1 MSLWDRIDEES
12 KGSLEALWEALPG
25 GLNGIPDI
33 VTRRAAMSASRA
45 AAPKGEYPDLT
56 VSVHTYSG
64 PGGDL
69 SLRLYRPNDAAS
81 PGPGLIYIHGGGM
94 IMGDLDSQDENMR
107 EAATALGIPIA
118 SIDYRK
124 APEHPYPA
132 APEDCYAGVCWV
144 FEHATDL
151 GMDTSNI
158 GLMGASAGGGL
169 ALAVALMLRD
179 RGGPALNYLLP
190 IYPMIDDRHATA
202 SSHEV
207 IDIGIWDR
215 AGSIEAW
222 GLYLAGAEADAYA
235 APARAEDL
243 SGLPPSYIDVGDLD
257 LFRDE
262 DITLAQ
268 RLSAAGVPVEFH
280 LWTGAYHA
288 SELFA
293 PKARLSQQ
301 IWNTRYQAIRRMAG
315 LAESALGSH

>member
-1 MSLWDRIDEES
+1 MTLWDRIDEES
-12 KGSLEALWEALPG
+12 KPPLEALWQALPG

-33 VTRRAAMSASRA
+33 VARRAAMSSTRA
-45 AAPKGEYPDLT
+45 AAPKASFPHLS
-56 VSVHTYSG
+56 VSEQSYAG

-69 SLRLYRPNDAAS
+69 TLRLYQPDTATS

-94 IMGDLDSQDENMR
+94 IMGDLDSQDENLR
-107 EAATALGIPIA
+107 EAATELNMTIA

-132 APEDCYAGVCWV
+132 APEDCYAGICWV
-144 FEHATDL
+144 FDHAAQL
-151 GMDTSNI
+151 GMDADNI

-169 ALAVALMLRD
+169 ALATALMLRD
-179 RGGPALNYLLP
+179 RQGPCLRYLFP
-190 IYPMIDDRHATA
+190 IYPMIDDRHTTP

-207 IDIGIWDR
+207 TDIGIWDR
-215 AGSIEAW
+215 EGSIEAW
-222 GLYLAGAEADAYA
+222 GWYLGDTEPDAYA

-243 SGLPPSYIDVGDLD
+243 SRLPPTYIDVGDLD

-262 DITLAQ
+262 DIAIAQ
-268 RLSAAGVPVEFH
+268 RLSAAGIPVEFH

-293 PKARLSQQ
+293 PEASLSRQ
-301 IWNTRYQAIRRMAG
+301 IWATRYTAIRRMAG
-315 LAESALGSH
+315 LTS

>member
-1 MSLWDRIDEES
+1 MSLWNRIDKES
-12 KGSLEALWEALPG
+12 KGPLEALWEALPG

-33 VTRRAAMSASRA
+33 VARRAAMSASRA
-45 AAPKGEYPDLT
+45 ALPKADFPNLDVTE
-56 VSVHTYSG
+56 HTCTG
-64 PGGDL
+64 PAGDL
-69 SLRLYRPNDAAS
+69 ALRLYQPKSAPS
-81 PGPGLIYIHGGGM
+81 EGPGLIYIHGGGM

-107 EAATALGIPIA
+107 EAATSLNMSIA

-144 FEHATDL
+144 FEHAAEL
-151 GMDTSNI
+151 GMDKNNI

-179 RGGPALNYLLP
+179 RDGPKLKYLLP
-190 IYPMIDDRHATA
+190 IYPMIDDRHETS

-207 IDIGIWDR
+207 VDLGIWDR
-215 AGSIEAW
+215 AGSLEAW
-222 GLYLAGAEADAYA
+222 GWYLGDTEPDSYA
-235 APARAEDL
+235 APARAQDL
-243 SGLPPSYIDVGDLD
+243 SGLPPAYIDVGDLD

-262 DITLAQ
+262 DIVLAQ

-293 PKARLSQQ
+293 PQAALSQR
-301 IWNTRYQAIRRMAG
+301 IWATRYAAIRRLVG
-315 LAESALGSH
+315 TQS

>member
-1 MSLWDRIDEES
+1 MSLWNRIDEGS
-12 KGSLEALWEALPG
+12 KPPLEALWKAIPG
-25 GLNGIPDI
+25 GLNVIPDI
-33 VTRRAAMSASRA
+33 VARREAMSAARA
-45 AAPKGEYPDLT
+45 GAPKGEFPLLRVT
-56 VSVHTYSG
+56 EHTYAG

-69 SLRLYRPNDAAS
+69 TLRLYSPDTQDAQ
-81 PGPGLIYIHGGGM
+81 GPGLIYIHGGGM
-94 IMGDLDSQDENMR
+94 IMGDLDSQDENLR
-107 EAATALGIPIA
+107 EAATELNIPIA

-144 FEHATDL
+144 FEHAPEL
-151 GMDTSNI
+151 GMDTDNI

-169 ALAVALMLRD
+169 ALATALMLRD
-179 RGGPALNYLLP
+179 RLGPSLKYLLP
-190 IYPMIDDRHATA
+190 IYPMIDDRHETA

-207 IDIGIWDR
+207 VDIGIWDR

-222 GLYLAGAEADAYA
+222 GWYLGDSEPDAYA

-243 SGLPPSYIDVGDLD
+243 SGLPPTYIDVGDLD

-262 DITLAQ
+262 DIDIAQ

-280 LWTGAYHA
+280 LWTGAFHA

-293 PKARLSQQ
+293 PDAPLSQR
-301 IWNTRYQAIRRMAG
+301 IWATRYTAIRRLAG
-315 LAESALGSH
+315 LPA